1 MAVPFSEQELADFIF
16 DRIIVHFPKCPDV
29 DCIRA
34 ASLKVADDLLDFAEV
49 SYKGE
54 LVSDGGD

>member
-16 DRIIVHFPKCPDV
+16 DRIIVHCPKCPDV

-34 ASLKVADDLLDFAEV
+34 VCLRVAEDLLGFAEI
-49 SYKGE
+49 SYKGK